1 MWANDPEM
9 AKKWEKE
16 EKMKKETK
24 VRQLIK
30 KMVREVMAEDFAG
43 AHPKG
48 KRDSFNKMREKQSE
62 VLGYKLMGTPDIKVE
77 IDDATI
83 KEGFNKRHFLNL
95 IEKEIESLK
104 GQIIYAKKCLSGAY
118 GGVEKWEAKE
128 YKAILKD
135 KIKDLKDTEKHYKR
149 VQKLKEGKTLWEL
162 TEEYVNERKWTFKG
176 KYLNMPT
183 GEESSIPG
191 PYDNDALKVRVGRE
205 SFNIYKGRKGI
216 IAIGDKY
223 SKEFRNARD
232 LIKWLNKSRAKYVGI
247 DRR

>member
-1 MWANDPEM
+1 
-9 AKKWEKE
+9 KKWEKE

-149 VQKLKEGKTLWEL
+149 VQKLKEGKLNKVKTLWEL

-183 GEESSIPG
+183 GEESSI
-191 PYDNDALKVRVGRE
+191 
-205 SFNIYKGRKGI
+205 
-216 IAIGDKY
+216 
-223 SKEFRNARD
+223 
-232 LIKWLNKSRAKYVGI
+232 
-247 DRR
+247 